1 MSSRLNNK
9 LKLLFL
15 CGFLLFGLAGCSNPR
30 GADGKTKVDQI
41 IASEQIEVPKD
52 KVNISDIQDEKLKE
66 KYEKEGNEIT
76 IEPTSFMSTLSQSWF
91 DGLIVWPIAQLIN
104 VFASFTDAG
113 IGIVLAT
120 LLIQLVVFAF
130 TYKSQL
136 ASQRMQEIQPELNR
150 IQKKYEGKTDDRSR
164 MLMAQETQKIYTKYD
179 IHPFGTILVTFIQ
192 LPIMMGMYYAT
203 MRASSVVYGSFLGMP
218 LSETP
223 MNAFTHLSEGNW
235 GPIIIYVLMIVMQ
248 LVSLKLPK
256 LMTKMDEKSGKVKR
270 KKNYDNSA
278 DSMTNTMNMT
288 MYFTTAM
295 IAFMYLS
302 WPVAMSFY
310 WLVSNVIRTIM
321 QFVLHFYV
329 ADKVA
334 AKAKK

>member
-334 AKAKK
+334 AKAKQ

>member
-1 MSSRLNNK
+1 MISRINNK
-9 LKLLFL
+9 LKILFL
-15 CGFLLFGLAGCSNPR
+15 CGFLLLGLAGCSNPR

-52 KVNISDIQDEKLKE
+52 KVNISDIQDEKVKE

-136 ASQRMQEIQPELNR
+136 ASQRMQEVQPELNR

-164 MLMAQETQKIYTKYD
+164 MLMAQETQKIYNKYD
-179 IHPFGTILVTFIQ
+179 IHPMGTLLVTFIQ

-256 LMTKMDEKSGKVKR
+256 LMTKMDEKRGKVR
-270 KKNYDNSA
+270 KKKYDNSA
-278 DSMTNTMNMT
+278 DTMTNTMNMT

-302 WPVAMSFY
+302 WPIAMSFY

-334 AKAKK
+334 ATPKK